1 MVRSRRMRR
10 LAVTRT
16 TVQNGRTAMPFSAS
30 THERSDDALEASLFD
45 AVANGAIPGLDV
57 RDLLHRLRSATRR
70 PRRQAVRAEI
80 EVALRFIAAGDRVRA
95 EVLDPGGRS
104 IDLEVHA
111 GDDVFAVHVKRLS
124 GSSGPK
130 RPLHDSFATLE
141 SVPRPYLVGIDWTP
155 TTPPNAAQLADAR
168 EFLMGARMGDR
179 HVLRDAEGRRVGMME
194 MNAPRQATDA
204 EKTPGVQVVAV
215 GDANR
220 AAAMVARTERL
231 LRRAYRQFAPGR
243 ENVIVLIGGGPAA
256 GELVERAVLGG
267 FVERWDRFPRIG
279 QRIAHG
285 RDDRGIWTGRHYERS
300 RIVAWHP
307 FEPTPGRV
315 WVRPDRRAPAA
326 SVISAVERAFEPAG

>member
-1 MVRSRRMRR
+1 MGS
-10 LAVTRT
+10 
-16 TVQNGRTAMPFSAS
+16 GMPFSVS

-45 AVANGAIPGLDV
+45 AVANGSIPGLDV

-130 RPLHDSFATLE
+130 RPLDDSFAALE

-155 TTPPNAAQLADAR
+155 TIPPDTVQLADAR

-179 HVLRDAEGRRVGMME
+179 HVLRDAAGRRVGMME
-194 MNAPRQATDA
+194 MSAPRQATEP
-204 EKTPGVQVVAV
+204 EKTPGVKVIAV

-256 GELVERAVLGG
+256 GEIVERAVLGG

-315 WVRPDRRAPAA
+315 WVRPDRRPPVA
-326 SVISAVERAFEPAG
+326 SVIAAVERAIEPAG

>member
-1 MVRSRRMRR
+1 
-10 LAVTRT
+10 
-16 TVQNGRTAMPFSAS
+16 MPFSAS
-30 THERSDDALEASLFD
+30 THERDDDALEASLFD
-45 AVANGAIPGLDV
+45 AVANGSIPGLDV

-70 PRRQAVRAEI
+70 PRRQSVRAEI

-104 IDLEVHA
+104 IDLEVHS
-111 GDDVFAVHVKRLS
+111 GDEVFAVHVKRLS

-130 RPLHDSFATLE
+130 RPLHASFATLE
-141 SVPRPYLVGIDWTP
+141 SVPRPYVVGIDWKHPVAPDATL
-155 TTPPNAAQLADAR
+155 LADAR

-179 HVLRDAEGRRVGMME
+179 HVLRDRQGRRVGMME
-194 MNAPRQATDA
+194 MNAPRRADEADGNQ
-204 EKTPGVQVVAV
+204 GVKVIAV

-220 AAAMVARTERL
+220 ADAMVARTERL
-231 LRRAYRQFAPGR
+231 LRRAYGQFAPGR
-243 ENVIVLIGGGPAA
+243 ENVIVLIGGGSAA

-267 FVERWDRFPRIG
+267 FVERWDRFPSIG

-315 WVRPDRRAPAA
+315 WIRSDRRPPPTNVV
-326 SVISAVERAFEPAG
+326 SSVERAFEPEG

>member
-1 MVRSRRMRR
+1 MS
-10 LAVTRT
+10 
-16 TVQNGRTAMPFSAS
+16 FSAS
-30 THERSDDALEASLFD
+30 THERDDDALEASLFD
-45 AVANGAIPGLDV
+45 AVANGSIPGLDV

-70 PRRQAVRAEI
+70 PRRQSVRAEI

-104 IDLEVHA
+104 IDLEVHS
-111 GDDVFAVHVKRLS
+111 GDEVFAVHVKRLS

-130 RPLHDSFATLE
+130 RPLHASFATLE
-141 SVPRPYLVGIDWTP
+141 SVPRPYVVGIDWKHPVAPDATL
-155 TTPPNAAQLADAR
+155 LADAR

-179 HVLRDAEGRRVGMME
+179 HVLRDRQGRRVGMME
-194 MNAPRQATDA
+194 MNAPRRADEADGNQ
-204 EKTPGVQVVAV
+204 GVKVIAV

-220 AAAMVARTERL
+220 ADAMVARTERL
-231 LRRAYRQFAPGR
+231 LRRAYGQFAPGR
-243 ENVIVLIGGGPAA
+243 ENVIVLIGGGSAA

-267 FVERWDRFPRIG
+267 FVERWDRFPSIG

-315 WVRPDRRAPAA
+315 WIRSDRRPPPTNVV
-326 SVISAVERAFEPAG
+326 SSVERAFEPEG

>member
-1 MVRSRRMRR
+1 
-10 LAVTRT
+10 
-16 TVQNGRTAMPFSAS
+16 MPSSAS
-30 THERSDDALEASLFD
+30 THERSDDELEASLFD
-45 AVANGAIPGLDV
+45 AVAKGAIPGLDV

-111 GDDVFAVHVKRLS
+111 GEDVFAVHVKRLS
-124 GSSGPK
+124 GTSGPK
-130 RPLHDSFATLE
+130 RPLHDAFGMLE
-141 SVPRPYLVGIDWTP
+141 SVPRPYVVGIDWTP
-155 TTPPNAAQLADAR
+155 TTAPDADLLADAR
-168 EFLMGARMGDR
+168 EFLLGARMGDR
-179 HVLRDAEGRRVGMME
+179 HVLRDAAGTRVGMME
-194 MNAPRQATDA
+194 MHAPRQAT
-204 EKTPGVQVVAV
+204 ESERTPGVKVVAV

-267 FVERWDRFPRIG
+267 FVERWDRFPNVG

-300 RIVAWHP
+300 RIIAWHP
-307 FEPTPGRV
+307 FEPTPGRI
-315 WVRPDRRAPAA
+315 WIRPDRRPPAA
-326 SVISAVERAFEPAG
+326 NVISAVERAFETAG

>member
-1 MVRSRRMRR
+1 M
-10 LAVTRT
+10 A
-16 TVQNGRTAMPFSAS
+16 FSAS

-45 AVANGAIPGLDV
+45 AVANGSIPGLDV

-80 EVALRFIAAGDRVRA
+80 EVALRFIAAGERVRA

-104 IDLEVHA
+104 IDLEVHS

-130 RPLHDSFATLE
+130 RPLHDSFTTLE
-141 SVPRPYLVGIDWTP
+141 SVPRPYIVGIDWKP
-155 TTPPNAAQLADAR
+155 TTAPDAALLTDAR

-179 HVLRDAEGRRVGMME
+179 HVLRDAGGRRVGMME
-194 MNAPRQATDA
+194 MTAPRPVTAP
-204 EKTPGVQVVAV
+204 EETPGVKVVAA

-243 ENVIVLIGGGPAA
+243 ENVIVLIGGGSAA

-267 FVERWDRFPRIG
+267 FVERWDRFPNIG

-315 WVRPDRRAPAA
+315 WVRTDRRPPLA
-326 SVISAVERAFEPAG
+326 SVISAVERAFEPEG